1 MELIVEI
8 NIQNRSTFT
17 LVKYPHRIDSTLMYV
32 VTHDFTYLGVTVQ
45 QIVFFFVYRN
55 PVFSILK
62 DMQHDDSVL
71 IQMDVLL
78 EVGQYFNLLCE
89 VLVIF

>member
-45 QIVFFFVYRN
+45 QIVCYLCIK
-55 PVFSILK
+55 S
-62 DMQHDDSVL
+62 SVL
-71 IQMDVLL
+71 H
-78 EVGQYFNLLCE
+78 F
-89 VLVIF
+89 